1 MKCRIWMAALCAAG
15 LSVTACTA
23 TTAAGD
29 VNPGAAA
36 AGVTP
41 TTITLGTSNALTGP
55 VASVCLPASAGASA
69 WFQHVNAAGGVHGRK
84 IQDIVLDDGYQA
96 PRAAA
101 NLRTFQ
107 SDNVFAVFGGCGT
120 VTAAV
125 IASAVKGTGL
135 PYLFPYA
142 ALPALVHPAQPNVY
156 ALLPLYNDQARSLVP
171 YVLHRYGRGSVYAV
185 TSEIPGYQ
193 ADVDGVMAGTVAGRS
208 AFAGSTLLPS
218 VNAPAQQ
225 AALKI
230 GSRHPDYVMLT
241 VLAPDAARLLNA
253 MAAAGTLPSKAV
265 LGVSVLASESFASA
279 LTPSAAALLQT
290 ASPTVPVTDA
300 RSAEC
305 LAALRQYSPGTT
317 PDAFALYG
325 CASAQVFVTALQ
337 AAGAQPTRAKLEA
350 ALNAMHNA
358 PASPLLPPVSFSA
371 ADHMGL
377 HSMYLLTLHGGQF
390 TAAGVLPITAAG

>member
-1 MKCRIWMAALCAAG
+1 MKHRLWIAALCATG
-15 LSVTACTA
+15 LSITACTA
-23 TTAAGD
+23 KTPAGNAD
-29 VNPGAAA
+29 PGASS
-36 AGVTP
+36 AGVTA

-55 VASVCLPASAGASA
+55 VAAVCLPTSAGASA
-69 WFQHVNAAGGVHGRK
+69 WFQHVNADGGVNGRK
-84 IQDIVLDDGYQA
+84 IQDTVLDDGYQA

-107 SDNVFAVFGGCGT
+107 SDNVFALFGGCGT
-120 VTAAV
+120 ITAAV
-125 IASAVKGTGL
+125 IANAVKGTGL

-193 ADVDGVMAGTVAGRS
+193 ADVDGVMAGTSAGGGAFSGS
-208 AFAGSTLLPS
+208 ALLPS

-225 AALKI
+225 AALKL
-230 GSRHPDYVMLT
+230 GSAHPDYAMLT

-253 MAAAGTLPSKAV
+253 MAAAGTVPRKAV
-265 LGVSVLASESFASA
+265 LGVSVLASEAFASA
-279 LTPSAAALLQT
+279 LTPSVAALLRT
-290 ASPTVPVTDA
+290 ASPTVPPSDA
-300 RSAEC
+300 RAAEC

-317 PDAFALYG
+317 PDALALYG
-325 CASAQVFVTALQ
+325 CAAAQVFVAALK

-350 ALNAMHNA
+350 ALNAIHNA
-358 PASPLLPPVSFSA
+358 QASPLLPPVSFSA

-377 HSMYLLTLHGGQF
+377 HSMFLLTLHDGRF
-390 TAAGVLPITAAG
+390 TAAGTLPITALG